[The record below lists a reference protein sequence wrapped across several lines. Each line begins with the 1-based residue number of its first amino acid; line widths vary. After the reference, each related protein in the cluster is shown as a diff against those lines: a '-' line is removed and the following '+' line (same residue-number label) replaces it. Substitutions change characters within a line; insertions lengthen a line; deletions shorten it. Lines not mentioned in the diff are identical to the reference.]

1 MMTVPSAQGEMKESC
16 FSAVMPVIGWNQWVK
31 WVAPF
36 SMAQSFMALAT
47 TPATCGS
54 SAVPCRTVCLSDL
67 YTSLGSRSFITASL
81 KTMLPNSSGTFFIV
95 ISPICADARRCFG
108 ERPFCLS
115 APLNVRQYSA
125 FFPVRQSF

>member
-47 TPATCGS
+47 TLATAGS
-54 SAVPCRTVCLSDL
+54 SFL
-67 YTSLGSRSFITASL
+67 
-81 KTMLPNSSGTFFIV
+81 
-95 ISPICADARRCFG
+95 PICMVRFRAR
-108 ERPFCLS
+108 
-115 APLNVRQYSA
+115 
-125 FFPVRQSF
+125 